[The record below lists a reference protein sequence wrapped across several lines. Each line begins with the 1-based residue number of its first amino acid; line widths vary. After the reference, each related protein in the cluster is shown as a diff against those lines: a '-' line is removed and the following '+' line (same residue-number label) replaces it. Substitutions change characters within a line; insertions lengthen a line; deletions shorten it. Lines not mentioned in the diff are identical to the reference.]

1 MPKEAVIV
9 AQKLVDKLFCHF
21 SLPEQL
27 HSDQGC
33 VFESKVIKK
42 MTAVPSHWK
51 DQDNTR
57 LM

>member
-33 VFESKVIKK
+33 VFESKAIKT
-42 MTAVPSHWK
+42 MTVVPSHWK